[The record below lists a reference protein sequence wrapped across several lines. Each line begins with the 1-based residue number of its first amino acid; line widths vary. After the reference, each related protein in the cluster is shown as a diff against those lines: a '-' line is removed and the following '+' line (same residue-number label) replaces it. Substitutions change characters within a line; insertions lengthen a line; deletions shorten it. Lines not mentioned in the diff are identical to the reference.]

1 MQVIAQVVHR
11 ASRYTLLG
19 ANVLLEAVISAVCL
33 AAVAEYSLGVIR
45 SFISRFLN
53 FWLEGQASRYCLEGG
68 YGRVI

>member
-33 AAVAEYSLGVIR
+33 AAVAEYSLGNVC
-45 SFISRFLN
+45 SFISDILN
-53 FWLEGQASRYCLEGG
+53 LWLDGRASRYCLERG
-68 YGRVI
+68 